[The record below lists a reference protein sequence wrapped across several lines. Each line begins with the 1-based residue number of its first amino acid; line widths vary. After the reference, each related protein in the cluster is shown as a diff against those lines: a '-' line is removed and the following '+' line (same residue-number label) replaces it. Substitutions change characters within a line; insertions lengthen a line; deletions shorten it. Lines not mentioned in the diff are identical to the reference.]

1 MIKKDKL
8 LKHIDELINLEKS
21 LIPLLNKHMS
31 TSLFFS
37 NLKKDE
43 REEIVEYF
51 QNQVIAKTKH
61 IEILNGVKNEAA
73 RRKKDVY

>member
-8 LKHIDELINLEKS
+8 LKQIDELMNLEKS
-21 LIPLLNKHMS
+21 LIPLLNKHVS

-43 REEIVEYF
+43 REEIVGYF

-61 IEILNGVKNEAA
+61 VEILNGIKSEVA
-73 RRKKDVY
+73 RREKDVY

>member
-1 MIKKDKL
+1 MIKSDKL
-8 LKHIDELINLEKS
+8 LKQIDELINMEKS

-31 TSLFFS
+31 ASLFFS
-37 NLKKDE
+37 NLEKDE
-43 REEIVEYF
+43 REEIVGYF

-61 IEILNGVKNEAA
+61 IEILNGIKNEVV

>member
-1 MIKKDKL
+1 MIKSDKL
-8 LKHIDELINLEKS
+8 LKQIDELMNLEKS

-43 REEIVEYF
+43 REEIVGYF

-61 IEILNGVKNEAA
+61 VEMLNGIKNEAL

>member
-8 LKHIDELINLEKS
+8 LSQINELINLEKS

-37 NLKKDE
+37 NLKEDE
-43 REEIVEYF
+43 RKEIIDKF
-51 QNQVIAKTKH
+51 QNLVIAKTKH
-61 IEILNGVKNEAA
+61 IEILNGIKDEIA
-73 RRKKDVY
+73 RRERDVY

>member
-8 LKHIDELINLEKS
+8 LNQIDKLINLEKS

-31 TSLFFS
+31 ASLFFS

-43 REEIVEYF
+43 REGIVEYF
-51 QNQVIAKTKH
+51 QSIVIAKTKH
-61 IEILNGVKNEAA
+61 IEILNGVKTEVS
-73 RRKKDVY
+73 RRERDVY